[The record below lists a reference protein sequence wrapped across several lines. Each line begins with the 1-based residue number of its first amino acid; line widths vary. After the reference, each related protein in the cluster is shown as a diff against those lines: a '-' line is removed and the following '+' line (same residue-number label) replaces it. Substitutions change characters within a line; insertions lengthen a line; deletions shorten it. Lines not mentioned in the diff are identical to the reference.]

1 MQRVLDEVVRHVAST
16 SVSLSAAAASVPP
29 SGSQFNQNASE
40 TAPANVVG
48 GGGLAAVRSRKPLA
62 AVQASTSSLSPSLKS
77 SSLPSKKKKSSAGE
91 QKKHFEE
98 KIAFESSAG
107 EAVGPG
113 AQMLP
118 RYMKSSSF
126 TSAVGLT
133 AADLDDE
140 RPRTGTMLSHAVT
153 HIVSHVKQAPLVRF

>member
-1 MQRVLDEVVRHVAST
+1 MQRVLDEVVRHVAS
-16 SVSLSAAAASVPP
+16 SSISLSAAAASVPP
-29 SGSQFNQNASE
+29 STSQFNQNASE
-40 TAPANVVG
+40 TAPASVVG

-62 AVQASTSSLSPSLKS
+62 AVQTSTSSLSPSLKS
-77 SSLPSKKKKSSAGE
+77 SLLPSKKGKISAGE

-98 KIAFESSAG
+98 KMAFDSSAG

-140 RPRTGTMLSHAVT
+140 RPRTGSILNHSVT
-153 HIVSHVKQAPLVRF
+153 HDVSLVK